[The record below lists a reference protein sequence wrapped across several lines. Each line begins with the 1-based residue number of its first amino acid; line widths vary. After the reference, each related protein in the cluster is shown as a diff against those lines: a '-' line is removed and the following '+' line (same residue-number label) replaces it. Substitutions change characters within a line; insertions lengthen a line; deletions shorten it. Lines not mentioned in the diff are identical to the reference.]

1 MKFIQMMDQPVE
13 PGGLVEWSP
22 YTEGGMAH
30 WTADSRPTS
39 HNHELHLR
47 GAFEHR
53 LRTHREGG
61 RESWLGL
68 AIEFDEPLSIPA
80 IRGALTMWIDRHEV
94 LRSHVV
100 IWSDHLARLTT
111 GPGTVKLK
119 MGRVG
124 WYSEAAPL
132 LEQLAGTFDRATAPL
147 QWPAYIFATVA
158 RERSFTLLFAADH
171 SLVDGYSLIMA
182 QHELIALY
190 SAARRRTDHALPA
203 VGSYVDFSAYQRR
216 EADAAGSD
224 HEAVAVWADFLR
236 DTGGKL
242 PSFELADDPE
252 YSEGSQYSDG
262 SADTGGIDP
271 AHPLSDLVPQGS
283 LTGALLD
290 DEQTNR
296 FTAVCSAAGGSLMS
310 GVLAALAAVYAELGG
325 GPVLRCVIPRH
336 TRGDQQWFGALGWF
350 VATVPFRL
358 DTSGVSDF
366 GQLIGR
372 AAEEM
377 RRVRKAAGLPFLR
390 VGEILMEVKNDD
402 AQRSS
407 LPYESQLSQAAR
419 ADFPEPKFVVS
430 FIDLRFAPGHAE
442 ADAGRARVLRSHNY
456 SSDEV
461 YIWINRTASGL
472 RISARFPSQGRTHN
486 QVGRY
491 LSRFGDFLKQIGDQ
505 STFGS
510 LPASRET

>member
-22 YTEGGMAH
+22 YTIGGFAN

-39 HNHELHLR
+39 HNHEQHLR
-47 GAFEHR
+47 SAFEYR

-80 IRGALTMWIDRHEV
+80 IRSTLSMWIDRHEV

-100 IWSDHLARLTT
+100 IWADRLARMTSP
-111 GPGTVKLK
+111 PGSVKLK

-124 WYSEAAPL
+124 WYSEPGPL
-132 LEQLAGTFDRATAPL
+132 LDQLAGSFDRATAPL

-158 RERSFTLLFAADH
+158 REQSFTLLFAADH

-182 QHELIALY
+182 QHELVSLY
-190 SAARRRTDHALPA
+190 TASRRKVPPELPT

-216 EADAAGSD
+216 EADAAGTD
-224 HEAVAVWADFLR
+224 HEAIAVWSDFLR
-236 DTGGKL
+236 DAGGVL
-242 PSFELADDPE
+242 PGFDLGGDAP
-252 YSEGSQYSDG
+252 
-262 SADTGGIDP
+262 SAD
-271 AHPLSDLVPQGS
+271 SDEPNAALDFTPQGS
-283 LTGALLD
+283 ITAELLD

-296 FTAVCSAAGGSLMS
+296 FTAVCSAAGGSLFA
-310 GVLAALAAVYAELGG
+310 GVMAALATVYDELGG
-325 GPVLRCVIPRH
+325 GPVFRCVIPRH

-358 DTSGVSDF
+358 DSSGVADF
-366 GQLIGR
+366 GQIIGR
-372 AAEEM
+372 ATEEL
-377 RRVRKAAGLPFLR
+377 RRVRKASNLPFLR
-390 VGEILMEVKNDD
+390 VGEILTQPPGDGDGEG
-402 AQRSS
+402 A
-407 LPYESQLSQAAR
+407 AAR
-419 ADFPEPKFVVS
+419 QSSIVGFEFPEPKFVVS
-430 FIDLRFAPGHAE
+430 FIDLRFAPGNAE

-456 SSDEV
+456 SAEEV
-461 YIWINRTASGL
+461 YIWVNRTASGL
-472 RISARFPSQGRTHN
+472 RISARFPSHGRTHN

-491 LSRFGDFLKQIGDQ
+491 LGAFGDFVKTIGDQ
-505 STFGS
+505 STYGFITG
-510 LPASRET
+510 E

>member
-22 YTEGGMAH
+22 YTVGGFAH

-39 HNHELHLR
+39 HNHEQHLR
-47 GAFEHR
+47 SAFEYR
-53 LRTHREGG
+53 LRTRREGG

-80 IRGALTMWIDRHEV
+80 IRSTLSMWIDRHEV

-100 IWSDHLARLTT
+100 IWADRLARMTT
-111 GPGTVKLK
+111 PPGSVKLK

-124 WYSEAAPL
+124 WYGEPGPL
-132 LEQLAGTFDRATAPL
+132 LDQLGGSFDRATAPL

-158 RERSFTLLFAADH
+158 REHSFTLLFAADH

-182 QHELIALY
+182 QHELVSLY
-190 SAARRRTDHALPA
+190 TASRRKTPADLPA

-224 HEAVAVWADFLR
+224 HEAIAVWSDFLR
-236 DTGGKL
+236 DTGGTL
-242 PSFELADDPE
+242 PGFELGLDDQD
-252 YSEGSQYSDG
+252 SA
-262 SADTGGIDP
+262 ADTP
-271 AHPLSDLVPQGS
+271 VESRETDLTPQGS
-283 LTGALLD
+283 ITADLLD

-296 FTAVCSAAGGSLMS
+296 FTAVCSAAGGSLFG
-310 GVLAALAAVYAELGG
+310 GVMAALATVYGQLGG
-325 GPVLRCVIPRH
+325 GPVMRCVIPRH

-358 DTSGVSDF
+358 DSSGVTDF

-372 AAEEM
+372 ATEEL
-377 RRVRKAAGLPFLR
+377 RRVRKASSLPFLR
-390 VGEILMEVKNDD
+390 AGEVLGENGGF
-402 AQRSS
+402 
-407 LPYESQLSQAAR
+407 
-419 ADFPEPKFVVS
+419 DFPEPKFVVS
-430 FIDLRFAPGHAE
+430 FIDLRFAPGNAE
-442 ADAGRARVLRSHNY
+442 ADAGRARILRSHNY

-461 YIWINRTASGL
+461 YIWVNRTASGL
-472 RISARFPSQGRTHN
+472 RISARFPSHGRTHN

-491 LSRFGDFLKQIGDQ
+491 LGAFGDFLKMIGDQ
-505 STFGS
+505 STYGFVT
-510 LPASRET
+510 RE

>member
-13 PGGLVEWSP
+13 PGGLVEWTP
-22 YTEGGMAH
+22 YTEGGLGR
-30 WTADSRPTS
+30 WTEDSRPTS

-53 LRTHREGG
+53 LRTQREGG

-68 AIEFDEPLSIPA
+68 AIEFDEPMSVPA
-80 IRGALTMWIDRHEV
+80 VRATLAGWIDRHEV

-100 IWSDHLARLTT
+100 IWSDRLARMTT

-132 LEQLAGTFDRATAPL
+132 LDQLAGTFDRATAPL
-147 QWPAYIFATVA
+147 HWPAYMFATVA
-158 RERSFTLLFAADH
+158 REKSFTLLFAGDH

-216 EADAAGSD
+216 EADAAGAD
-224 HEAVAVWADFLR
+224 HEAIAVWADFLH

-242 PSFELADDPE
+242 PGFELADGPGETGAEANGESDNGDNE
-252 YSEGSQYSDG
+252 HTDGTISE
-262 SADTGGIDP
+262 
-271 AHPLSDLVPQGS
+271 LVPQGS
-283 LTGALLD
+283 LTSALLD

-296 FTAVCSAAGGSLMS
+296 FTAVCSAAGGSLSS

-325 GPVLRCVIPRH
+325 GPILRCVIPRH
-336 TRGDQQWFGALGWF
+336 TRGDQEWFGALGWF

-358 DTSGVSDF
+358 DTTGASDF
-366 GQLIGR
+366 GQLIDR
-372 AAEEM
+372 ASDEM
-377 RRVRKAAGLPFLR
+377 RRVRKAGTLPFLR
-390 VGEILMEVKNDD
+390 VGEILGQKPGGGV
-402 AQRSS
+402 
-407 LPYESQLSQAAR
+407 
-419 ADFPEPKFVVS
+419 DFPEPKFVVS

-456 SSDEV
+456 SGDEV

-472 RISARFPSQGRTHN
+472 RISARFPAQGRTHN